1 MLAKKIKR
9 VFTYPTRLWRR
20 YTSWTS
26 FGLSRRAALKR
37 AREDC

>member
-1 MLAKKIKR
+1 MVARKIKR
-9 VFTYPTRLWRR
+9 VFTYLPRLWRR

-26 FGLSRRAALKR
+26 FGLSRRAALRR